1 MRRIVLAGVSL
12 AVVAMLIP
20 GVAQAQNTK
29 KGDRYRITAADL
41 AEVPVNVNTAL
52 DLVMTMRPLWANPP
66 RGRTAS
72 AGVNGDGGGSIGGA
86 TEVQLYIDEI
96 RQPSVQ
102 DLRTVKASDVVEM
115 RFLEQNRAVQMRGP
129 GHELGVIE
137 VTTKNKRR

>member
-1 MRRIVLAGVSL
+1 MRRTMLAGVL
-12 AVVAMLIP
+12 FAAVATITP
-20 GVAQAQNTK
+20 DAAHAQNTK

-41 AEVPVNVNTAL
+41 AEAPVNVNTAL

-72 AGVNGDGGGSIGGA
+72 ASMSSEGGGSMGGA
-86 TEVQLYIDEI
+86 TEVQLYIDDI

-102 DLRTVKASDVVEM
+102 ELRTVKATDVVEM

-129 GHELGVIE
+129 GHEMGVIE
-137 VTTKNKRR
+137 VTTKNKRQ